1 MDNSKEGTYKNR
13 LKCAFSD
20 KGLKQIVNDYTRV
33 TESTKTIIDYPACSE
48 NHKISNH
55 LCS

>member
-33 TESTKTIIDYPACSE
+33 TESTKTIIDYPVCSE

-55 LCS
+55 LCF